1 MLKTGHLIT
10 PIVFIMRFIV
20 FAQAREGKMAEKN
33 IDQMIA
39 DNEKLVMYT
48 ISRFFPTFLYDDD
61 IRQLGYIGLWK
72 ACEKYDAS
80 LNTKFGSYAV
90 KAIRGEIIKHFRSL
104 QMQMRCP
111 KAPNV
116 SLSNPMFGGDESLED
131 HISAGTLDWID
142 AEGFYNALTDR
153 QKLIVRRRII
163 DKASYQEIGDEIGI
177 SRERVRQEVVR
188 IKQKFDEYI

>member
-1 MLKTGHLIT
+1 
-10 PIVFIMRFIV
+10 
-20 FAQAREGKMAEKN
+20 MAEKN

-48 ISRFFPTFLYDDD
+48 ISRFFPTYIYDDD

-80 LNTKFGSYAV
+80 LNTKFSSYAV
-90 KAIRGEIIKHFRSL
+90 KAIKGEIIKYLRSL

-111 KAPNV
+111 PAPIV
-116 SLSNPMFGGDESLED
+116 SLSNPMFDSDESLEER
-131 HISAGTLDWID
+131 ISAGALDWID

-153 QKLIVRRRII
+153 QKLIVQRRII
-163 DKASYQEIGDEIGI
+163 DKASYQEIGDEIGV
-177 SRERVRQEVVR
+177 SRERIRQEVVR

>member
-1 MLKTGHLIT
+1 
-10 PIVFIMRFIV
+10 
-20 FAQAREGKMAEKN
+20 MAEKD

-80 LNTKFGSYAV
+80 LNTKFSPYAV
-90 KAIRGEIIKHFRSL
+90 KAIRGEIIKYLRSL

-111 KAPNV
+111 KAPNI
-116 SLSNPMFGGDESLED
+116 SLSNPIFDSEESLGD
-131 HISAGTLDWID
+131 RISAGTLEWID
-142 AEGFYNALTDR
+142 TEGFYNALTDR
-153 QKLIVRRRII
+153 QKLIVQRRII
-163 DKASYQEIGDEIGI
+163 DKASYQEIGDEIGV
-177 SRERVRQEVVR
+177 SRERIRQEVVR

>member
-1 MLKTGHLIT
+1 
-10 PIVFIMRFIV
+10 
-20 FAQAREGKMAEKN
+20 MAEKN

-90 KAIRGEIIKHFRSL
+90 KAIRGEIIKYLRSL

-111 KAPNV
+111 KVPNM
-116 SLSNPMFGGDESLED
+116 SLSEPMYGGDESLED
-131 HISAGTLDWID
+131 HISAGVLDWID
-142 AEGFYNALTDR
+142 AEGFYNALTNR

-163 DKASYQEIGDEIGI
+163 DKATYQEIGDEIGV
-177 SRERVRQEVVR
+177 SRERIRQEVVR

>member
-1 MLKTGHLIT
+1 
-10 PIVFIMRFIV
+10 
-20 FAQAREGKMAEKN
+20 MAEKD

-80 LNTKFGSYAV
+80 LNTKFSPYAV
-90 KAIRGEIIKHFRSL
+90 KAIRGEIIKYLRSL

-111 KAPNV
+111 KGPNMA
-116 SLSNPMFGGDESLED
+116 LSEPMYDGYECLED
-131 HISAGTLDWID
+131 HISAGALDWID
-142 AEGFYNALTDR
+142 TEGFYNALTDR

-163 DKASYQEIGDEIGI
+163 DKALYREIADEIGI

>member
-1 MLKTGHLIT
+1 
-10 PIVFIMRFIV
+10 
-20 FAQAREGKMAEKN
+20 MAEKD

-48 ISRFFPTFLYDDD
+48 ISRFFPTYLYDDD

-90 KAIRGEIIKHFRSL
+90 KAIRGEIIKYLRSL

-111 KAPNV
+111 KAPNI
-116 SLSNPMFGGDESLED
+116 SLSEPMYDGDESLED
-131 HISAGTLDWID
+131 HISAGALNWID

-153 QKLIVRRRII
+153 QKLIVQRRII
-163 DKASYQEIGDEIGI
+163 DKASYQEIGDEIGV
-177 SRERVRQEVVR
+177 SRERIRQEVVR

>member
-1 MLKTGHLIT
+1 
-10 PIVFIMRFIV
+10 
-20 FAQAREGKMAEKN
+20 MAEKN

-48 ISRFFPTFLYDDD
+48 ISRFFPTYIYDDD

-80 LNTKFGSYAV
+80 LNTKFSPYAV
-90 KAIRGEIIKHFRSL
+90 KAIRGEIIKYLRSL

-111 KAPNV
+111 KVPNM
-116 SLSNPMFGGDESLED
+116 SLSNPMYGGDESLED

-142 AEGFYNALTDR
+142 AEDFYNALTDR
-153 QKLIVRRRII
+153 QKLIVQRRII
-163 DKASYQEIGDEIGI
+163 DKASYQEIGDEIGV
-177 SRERVRQEVVR
+177 SRERIRQEVVR

>member
-1 MLKTGHLIT
+1 
-10 PIVFIMRFIV
+10 
-20 FAQAREGKMAEKN
+20 MAEKD
-33 IDQMIA
+33 IGQMMA

-48 ISRFFPTFLYDDD
+48 ISRFFPTYLYDDD

-90 KAIRGEIIKHFRSL
+90 KAIRGEIIKYLRSL
-104 QMQMRCP
+104 RMQMRCP
-111 KAPNV
+111 KVPNM
-116 SLSNPMFGGDESLED
+116 SLSNPMYDGDESLED
-131 HISAGTLDWID
+131 HIIAGTLDWID
-142 AEGFYNALTDR
+142 TEGFYNALTDR

>member
-1 MLKTGHLIT
+1 
-10 PIVFIMRFIV
+10 
-20 FAQAREGKMAEKN
+20 MAEKD
-33 IDQMIA
+33 IDQMIS
-39 DNEKLVMYT
+39 DNENLVMYT
-48 ISRFFPTFLYDDD
+48 ISRYFPTFLYDDD

-90 KAIRGEIIKHFRSL
+90 KAIRGEIIKYLRSL
-104 QMQMRCP
+104 QTQMRGT
-111 KAPNV
+111 KVPNI
-116 SLSNPMFGGDESLED
+116 SLSEPMFDGGESLED
-131 HISAGTLDWID
+131 HISAGTLGWID
-142 AEGFYNALTDR
+142 TEGFYNALTDR

-163 DKASYQEIGDEIGI
+163 DKATYQEIGDEIGI